1 MKIGI
6 VASEA
11 IPFSKTGG
19 LADVS
24 GSLFEVFHN
33 LGHETFL
40 FLPYYKTTKSK
51 IGNPSNTM
59 NIKEKVGAK
68 TIDGKILTVE
78 ISKDRT
84 LILIEQD
91 DYYNRDK
98 LYGTKDGDYQ
108 DNSERFGFFDIAVV
122 EAIKQLS
129 LKLDI
134 LHLNDWQTGLIPL
147 LLKEKDMTLKTL
159 FTIHNLAYQG
169 NFPSETLKLL
179 HLDEKYFN
187 INGIEFYGK
196 VSFLKAGI
204 VYSDFINTVS
214 PVYAKEI
221 LTPEFGEKLEG
232 ILNMRKDNLT
242 GIINGVDYKI
252 WNSKTDKNIFKN
264 YDLETLQDKE
274 LNKQKLYEQLNIK
287 PSNSPLFGMVSR
299 IATQKGLDILVD
311 ALPKYL
317 HDDIRIIILGT
328 GEKRLE
334 ESLKRIETEFPEK
347 IKVIIGFDDVLAHR
361 IYAASDFFLMPSKYE
376 PCGLGQLISLKYGT
390 IPIVHAT
397 GGLKDTIDDYNS
409 YTKCGNGLSFSEY
422 SSNELLNSLNKALII
437 YSDPYTINKIRKI
450 GMNCD
455 FSWEN
460 SAKAYIKLYERIEK
474 KL

>member
-19 LADVS
+19 LADVA

-33 LGHETFL
+33 LGHDTFL

-51 IGNPSNTM
+51 IANPM
-59 NIKEKVGAK
+59 NIANMKQEIGEKLV
-68 TIDGKILTVE
+68 DGKILTVE
-78 ISKDRT
+78 VSKGRT

-91 DYYNRDK
+91 DYYNRDN

-122 EAIKQLS
+122 EAIKQLN

-147 LLKEKDMTLKTL
+147 LLKEKGISVKTL

-179 HLDEKYFN
+179 HIDEKYFN
-187 INGIEFYGK
+187 INGLEFYGK
-196 VSFLKAGI
+196 VSFIKAGI
-204 VYSDFINTVS
+204 IYSDYVNTVS
-214 PVYAKEI
+214 PTYAKEI
-221 LTPEFGEKLEG
+221 LTPEFGENLDG

-242 GIINGVDYKI
+242 GIINGIDYKI
-252 WNSKTDKNIFKN
+252 WNSKIDKNIFKN
-264 YDLETLQDKE
+264 YDLKTLQDKE
-274 LNKQKLYEQLNIK
+274 LNKKKLYEQLIIK

-299 IATQKGLDILVD
+299 IATQKGLDILID
-311 ALPKYL
+311 ALVEFL
-317 HDDIRIIILGT
+317 HNDIRIIILGT
-328 GEKRLE
+328 GEKGLE
-334 ESLKRIETEFPEK
+334 ETLKRIESEFPEK
-347 IKVIIGFDDVLAHR
+347 FKAIIGFDDVLAHR

-390 IPIVHAT
+390 IPIVRAT

-409 YTKCGNGLSFSEY
+409 YTQCGNGLSFSEY

-437 YSDPYTINKIRKI
+437 YSDPHTIDKIRKI
-450 GMNCD
+450 AMNCD

-460 SAKAYIKLYERIEK
+460 SAKDYIKLYERIEK
-474 KL
+474 KS